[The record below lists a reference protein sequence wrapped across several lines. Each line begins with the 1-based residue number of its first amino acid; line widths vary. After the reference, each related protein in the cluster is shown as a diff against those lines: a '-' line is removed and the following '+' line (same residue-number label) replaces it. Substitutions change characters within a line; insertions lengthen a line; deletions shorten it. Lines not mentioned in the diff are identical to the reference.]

1 MEADQKA
8 LPLSTNPVLTIR
20 SIVDK
25 LSAIDR
31 EVNYLMNKAKIWKPT
46 RKANETKTE
55 PAKKNNETVS
65 EAKKEE
71 PAKTE
76 EKQEP
81 VLEETIT
88 LDDTTEKPTGTYH
101 EFYWKI

>member
-8 LPLSTNPVLTIR
+8 LALSANPVLTIR
-20 SIVDK
+20 TIVDK

-55 PAKKNNETVS
+55 PEKKNNETVS

-71 PAKTE
+71 TVKTE
-76 EKQEP
+76 EEKKAEP
-81 VLEETIT
+81 VVEEPIT
-88 LDDTTEKPTGTYH
+88 FTDGTTEKPSGMM
-101 EFYWKI
+101 KGL